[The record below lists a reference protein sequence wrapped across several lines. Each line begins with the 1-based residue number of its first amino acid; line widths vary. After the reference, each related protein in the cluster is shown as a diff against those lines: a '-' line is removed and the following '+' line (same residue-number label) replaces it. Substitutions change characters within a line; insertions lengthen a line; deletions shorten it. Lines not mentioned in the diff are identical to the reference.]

1 MSFVTKQWLNWP
13 SSATIVDASALIDL
27 ETRLAAYTD
36 QSVYSVTAIGDGVTN
51 DAAAFIAAIAACPTG
66 GVLRL
71 DPGKT
76 YLIGSQLVLNRAVR
90 IEGNGATIKKN
101 TTISTSLISITGS
114 NVELRDLT
122 VDGNRTN
129 NTNVKPNIVWHGAG
143 GTARR
148 VKSISSR
155 QYGWDVTDA
164 GCVLDAY
171 ECEGSDHVGALGAAG
186 DGFFCESGAL
196 LRTHNCKADRNS
208 RSGYFFN
215 VGSAA
220 DCHLDG
226 SAIDNS
232 FQGAYITS
240 QHGTIGS
247 FYADNNTNYGLFM
260 MNADNWTGEALE
272 INNTGT
278 GLRGVLAEPSG
289 TAIEMQN
296 CDNNAFASVITRD
309 TQGYGVSLDK
319 TGSGGCNSNF
329 FDSIDVYGA
338 GDPCVHISGDSNY
351 NSFGTIRAWWSDC
364 AVSFG
369 EGLTGGARGNRFGF
383 VHALQCNL
391 VVIRMDTTTSFNSF
405 EHILAEDCNN
415 TGLSATYQALI
426 QIYSGCNDNVFNFVE
441 SYNPT
446 LATATYVMKCEGTA
460 ANNRVLGGIAR
471 GLLSL
476 SDAAGSNRVV
486 LTNGTQ
492 AITQVADYTLVA
504 SDAGVVVEG
513 TKGTA
518 QIVTVPPNSSVA
530 FPIGTLIQIV
540 QMGAGQITL
549 TAGAGVTLRT
559 ARTLT
564 TRALYS
570 VVELRKRGT
579 DEWIVSGD
587 LT

>member
-1 MSFVTKQWLNWP
+1 MSSWDPRVGGGSTGYGDSDRESL
-13 SSATIVDASALIDL
+13 ILDYVDAQFQAGV
-27 ETRLAAYTD
+27 
-36 QSVYSVTAIGDGVTN
+36 VYVATYGAVGDGVTN
-51 DAAAFIAAIAACPTG
+51 DATAFTAAIAACPTS
-66 GVLRL
+66 GVLVL

-76 YLIGSQLVLNRAVR
+76 YLIGSQLVFSRAVR
-90 IEGNGATIKKN
+90 VDGNGATIKKN
-101 TTISTSLISITGS
+101 TTISTSLISITGVG
-114 NVELRDLT
+114 VELRDFT
-122 VDGNRTN
+122 VNGNRAN
-129 NTNVKPNIVWHGAG
+129 NANVKPNIVWHGAG
-143 GTARR
+143 GVARR
-148 VKSISSR
+148 VKSLSSR

-196 LRTHNCKADRNS
+196 LRTHNCVADRNS
-208 RSGYFFN
+208 RCGYFFLL
-215 VGSAA
+215 GSAV

-232 FQGAYITS
+232 YAGAQATS

-247 FYADNNTNYGLFM
+247 FYADNNTDYGLIM
-260 MNADNWTGEALE
+260 VNADNWTGEALE

-278 GLRGVLAEPSG
+278 GLRGVPAEPSG
-289 TAIEMQN
+289 TAIELQG
-296 CDNNAFASVITRD
+296 CSNNAFASVITRD
-309 TQGYGVSLDK
+309 TQGYGVSIDK
-319 TGSGGCNSNF
+319 ASGGSNSNF
-329 FDSIDVYGA
+329 FESIDVYGA
-338 GDPCVHISGDSNY
+338 GDPAVHISGDSNF
-351 NSFGTIRAWWSDC
+351 NSFATIRAWWSDC

-369 EGLTGGARGNRFGF
+369 EGLTGGSTCNRFGF
-383 VHALQCNL
+383 VHAYQCNL
-391 VVIRMDTTTSFNSF
+391 CVIRMDTTTSFNSF
-405 EHILAEDCNN
+405 EHVLAEDCNN
-415 TGLSATYQALI
+415 TGSPGVYQSLV
-426 QIYSGCNDNVFNFVE
+426 QIFSGCNDNVINFIE

-446 LATATYVMKCEGTA
+446 LASSTYVMKCEGTA

-492 AITQVADYTLVA
+492 AVTQAADYTLVA
-504 SDAGVVVEG
+504 SDAGIVVEG

-518 QIVTVPPNSSVA
+518 QVVTVPPNSSVA
-530 FPIGTLIQIV
+530 FPIGTLIRVV

-549 TAGAGVTLRT
+549 TAGAGVTIRT
-559 ARTLT
+559 ARSLT

-579 DEWIVSGD
+579 DEWVASGD